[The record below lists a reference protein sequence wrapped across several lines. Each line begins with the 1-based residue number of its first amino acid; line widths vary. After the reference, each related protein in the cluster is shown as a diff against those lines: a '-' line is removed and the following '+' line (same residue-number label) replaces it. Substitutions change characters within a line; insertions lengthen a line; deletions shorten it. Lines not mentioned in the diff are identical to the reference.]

1 MSTAEELDHYRKL
14 CKLLHTPTEIVEIFK
29 ALILSKDNVLPQ
41 HRFLIFTREIN
52 IQPLIDGST
61 NRTVKIDVLKRKNV
75 FIFVSGLDITE
86 KDISVLYPIYEGIKN
101 NSQYKIVWMPI
112 VEQWNDDLRRTYERL
127 RVTMPWYSVHFFSRI
142 AGFRFIKEKWN
153 FKGKPLVVAMN
164 PQGKVENPNA
174 LHLIRVWGMKA
185 FPFDKTAQ
193 ENVSQ
198 QRNWIGTI
206 VRDIDPVI
214 PTWINE
220 QKYIFFYGGKDKE
233 WRQQVTKKVTTLA
246 SDLVFKEA
254 KISIELFRVGKTI
267 KGDEDDDDDDDGI
280 LGRFWSAIEG
290 LFITNAHKE
299 VDPVS
304 QEIQKLLSYKN
315 ESGWFVLSKGSTVVL
330 AGHGYTIL
338 RVFEEFNNWKAVVKQ
353 KGFEV
358 TIKEYHSK
366 ALLTV
371 PQCCRLDI
379 PATAGA
385 VPETIKCPECTRVM
399 DSYVSYKCC
408 HVDGAHH

>member
-1 MSTAEELDHYRKL
+1 M
-14 CKLLHTPTEIVEIFK
+14 
-29 ALILSKDNVLPQ
+29 
-41 HRFLIFTREIN
+41 
-52 IQPLIDGST
+52 
-61 NRTVKIDVLKRKNV
+61 KIDVLKRKNV

-214 PTWINE
+214 PTWVSPFYSSKTLIN
-220 QKYIFFYGGKDKE
+220 KN
-233 WRQQVTKKVTTLA
+233 TKL
-246 SDLVFKEA
+246 
-254 KISIELFRVGKTI
+254 
-267 KGDEDDDDDDDGI
+267 
-280 LGRFWSAIEG
+280 
-290 LFITNAHKE
+290 
-299 VDPVS
+299 
-304 QEIQKLLSYKN
+304 
-315 ESGWFVLSKGSTVVL
+315 VVL
-330 AGHGYTIL
+330 YMSWHGHKLDVLIL
-338 RVFEEFNNWKAVVKQ
+338 
-353 KGFEV
+353 
-358 TIKEYHSK
+358 Y
-366 ALLTV
+366 
-371 PQCCRLDI
+371 
-379 PATAGA
+379 
-385 VPETIKCPECTRVM
+385 
-399 DSYVSYKCC
+399 Y
-408 HVDGAHH
+408 

>member
-1 MSTAEELDHYRKL
+1 M
-14 CKLLHTPTEIVEIFK
+14 
-29 ALILSKDNVLPQ
+29 
-41 HRFLIFTREIN
+41 
-52 IQPLIDGST
+52 
-61 NRTVKIDVLKRKNV
+61 KIDVLKRKNV

-198 QRNWIGTI
+198 QQNWIGTV

-214 PTWINE
+214 PTW
-220 QKYIFFYGGKDKE
+220 
-233 WRQQVTKKVTTLA
+233 
-246 SDLVFKEA
+246 
-254 KISIELFRVGKTI
+254 
-267 KGDEDDDDDDDGI
+267 
-280 LGRFWSAIEG
+280 
-290 LFITNAHKE
+290 
-299 VDPVS
+299 VS
-304 QEIQKLLSYKN
+304 PY
-315 ESGWFVLSKGSTVVL
+315 
-330 AGHGYTIL
+330 Y
-338 RVFEEFNNWKAVVKQ
+338 
-353 KGFEV
+353 
-358 TIKEYHSK
+358 
-366 ALLTV
+366 
-371 PQCCRLDI
+371 
-379 PATAGA
+379 
-385 VPETIKCPECTRVM
+385 
-399 DSYVSYKCC
+399 
-408 HVDGAHH
+408 